1 MAESVVDKKKY
12 KLLKQALREEREHR
26 NIIEYDLQKK
36 ITKVEEQSIELDG
49 LKERI
54 IELH

>member
-36 ITKVEEQSIELDG
+36 ITKVEE
-49 LKERI
+49 
-54 IELH
+54 

>member
-26 NIIEYDLQKK
+26 IIIEYDLQKK
-36 ITKVEEQSIELDG
+36 ITKVEE
-49 LKERI
+49 
-54 IELH
+54 